1 MSRRRPARLAS
12 PAARPGDGR
21 RGRVTPPGPAP
32 KPWALPGRGT
42 LAVVIALLAVAPYLN
57 ALTAGFAFDD
67 IPFILRNAK
76 VMAQEPALG
85 LLTWIDRPDLY
96 RPLTML
102 TYAANVR
109 LGGGAAAFHVVNV
122 LLHAAVSVLA
132 FLLLE
137 RLAGGLALA
146 AATAGLFAVH
156 PIHTEAVTGIV
167 GRAELLAALFG
178 LLALLAL
185 ARGAREV
192 GRARL
197 TWSLASATA
206 LAAAVLSKESAV
218 TFVPLGLVLWLWL
231 RGWAAWRSGLAALV
245 PHGAMLVA
253 YLAWRAS
260 LVGALTTGA
269 PPAFIDNPLAH
280 VAAPVRL
287 ATAVVILAQYLGLL
301 TLPLTLSS
309 DYSYDQVPLVTSAT
323 DPRLLA
329 ALAVLLALTAALAIL
344 ARRAPVLGLAGLL
357 FAIPLA
363 LTANILFPIG
373 TIKAERLLY
382 APSLGWCLAAG
393 WVVVQLARVRVAVS
407 LAVLAVVAT
416 AMGVRTWERNRDWRD
431 ELAAHAAAV
440 RTAPRSAKTLSNW
453 GTDLVRQ
460 RRYAEAIPFLRRSLE
475 IYPDRAAVRTNLG
488 GALMALERFEEA
500 LPHLERAVAL
510 EPGSPQMR
518 RNLGQAL
525 GRLGRTT
532 DALPHYE
539 AAVRLDPA
547 SVDARYALGTLLLQA
562 GRAAEA
568 GEQFEAVVRAS
579 PRHADAHSN
588 WGVAL
593 SRQGRMDE
601 AIARFEE
608 ALRIDPRHAQ
618 AETNLG
624 RARSRRTP

>member
-1 MSRRRPARLAS
+1 MTGERSGQ
-12 PAARPGDGR
+12 AAE
-21 RGRVTPPGPAP
+21 
-32 KPWALPGRGT
+32 PWALPGRAT
-42 LAVVIALLAVAPYLN
+42 LIVVIALLAVVPYLN

-67 IPFILRNAK
+67 MPFILRNAK
-76 VMAQEPALG
+76 IMGQEPALG

-109 LGGGAAAFHVVNV
+109 LGGGAAAFHAVNV
-122 LLHAAVSVLA
+122 LLHGAVSVLA
-132 FLLLE
+132 FFLVE
-137 RLAGGLALA
+137 RLAVGTGVA
-146 AATAGLFAVH
+146 AATAILFAVH

-185 ARGAREV
+185 ARGARAE

-197 TWSLASATA
+197 TWSVASAAA
-206 LAAAVLSKESAV
+206 LGAAVVSKESAV
-218 TFVPLGLVLWLWL
+218 TFIPLGLALWL
-231 RGWAAWRSGLAALV
+231 RLGGWAAWRSGLAALA
-245 PHGAMLVA
+245 PHAAVLLA
-253 YLAWRAS
+253 YLAWRAV
-260 LVGALTTGA
+260 LVGSLTTGA
-269 PPAFIDNPLAH
+269 PPAFVDNPLAH

-287 ATAVVILAQYLGLL
+287 ATAVVVLGQYLGLL
-301 TLPLTLSS
+301 TWPVTLSS
-309 DYSYDQVPLVTSAT
+309 DYSYNQVPLVTSAA

-329 ALAVLLALTAALAIL
+329 ALAVLLPLTVAVAAIG
-344 ARRAPVLGLAGLL
+344 RRVPALGLAGLL

-363 LTANILFPIG
+363 LTANVLFPIG

-382 APSLGWCLAAG
+382 VPSLGWCLGASWASLQLSRLHRAAP
-393 WVVVQLARVRVAVS
+393 LATLTLIA
-407 LAVLAVVAT
+407 A
-416 AMGVRTWERNRDWRD
+416 AMGVRTWERNGDWRD
-431 ELAAHAAAV
+431 EITAHAVAV
-440 RTAPRSAKTLSNW
+440 RTAPMSAKTLSNW

-460 RRYAEAIPFLRRSLE
+460 RRYAEALPFLRRSLE
-475 IYPDRAAVRTNLG
+475 IHPARAAVQTNLG

-510 EPGSPQMR
+510 DPASPEMR

-525 GRLGRTT
+525 GRLGRL
-532 DALPHYE
+532 DAALPQFE
-539 AAVRLDPA
+539 TAVRLDPA

-568 GEQFEAVVRAS
+568 GEQFAAVVRAN

-601 AIARFEE
+601 AIAHFEE

-618 AETNLG
+618 AEANLG
-624 RARSRRTP
+624 RARTRRTP